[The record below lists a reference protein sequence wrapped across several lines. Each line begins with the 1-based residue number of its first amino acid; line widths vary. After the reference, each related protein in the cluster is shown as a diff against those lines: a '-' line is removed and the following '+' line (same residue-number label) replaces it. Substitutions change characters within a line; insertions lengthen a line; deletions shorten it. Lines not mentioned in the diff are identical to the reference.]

1 MAARRRQPILIATTG
16 DPVPSVWSSRGSFGQ
31 LIEQAIGPVWRGG
44 YQGFDARRE
53 APPNPLDV
61 AAVILT
67 GSASNVPDR
76 EAWVVQTE
84 AWLRSVVS
92 EEVPTLGICFGHQLL
107 GQALGG
113 EVQRNPRGR
122 EMGTVHI
129 ELVATDPLLLGL
141 PSRFRANATHLD
153 SVVTPPPEA
162 AVLAGSELDPHQILR
177 FAPRVYGLQFHPE
190 MDADVMRQYI
200 DARRDALAEEGLDA
214 DAMLSAVAD
223 TSTAQAVLWNFVH
236 HIIG

>member
-1 MAARRRQPILIATTG
+1 MAARRRQSILIATTG

-44 YQGFDARRE
+44 YQGFDARTE
-53 APPNPLDV
+53 APPPLDV

-84 AWLRSVVS
+84 AWLRSVVA
-92 EEVPTLGICFGHQLL
+92 EGVPTLGICFGHQLL

-129 ELVATDPLLLGL
+129 EQVATDPLLVGL
-141 PSRFRANATHLD
+141 PSRFTANATHLD
-153 SVVTPPPEA
+153 TIVTPPPEA
-162 AVLAGSELDPHQILR
+162 TVLAGSELDPHQILR

-200 DARRDALAEEGLDA
+200 TARRDTLADEGLDV
-214 DAMLSAVAD
+214 DAMFRAVTD
-223 TSTAQAVLWNFVH
+223 TSEAQAVLWNFVH
-236 HIIG
+236 RIIE